1 MAEIKGIDVS
11 ANQGNI
17 NWKAVANYGMGFAI
31 LRITEKGNVI
41 DPTFERN
48 YKGCVDNKIPVG
60 VYKYSYAT
68 SIEQIKTEANVV
80 IKTLNKRKLDYPV
93 FLDIEDKCQASL
105 SKELMMKMIDAFR
118 AIIVKAGYKFGVYCG
133 YSWYQNKLPDGAKKY
148 DVWAARYSSNDDG
161 SLPERLRIPASTGVV
176 GWQYSSKSII
186 NGIPTKVDRS
196 VFYKDYSS
204 TNNTNNSTTNKQEG
218 GNKLTKEQAINAL
231 IAVAKNEIGYLE
243 KATNDQLDSKTANA
257 GYNNYTKYWRDVYP
271 AYQGQPWCACQIS
284 WDMMTAFG
292 LETAK
297 KLLRHW
303 PYVYCPAMRDYFT
316 LYANPQ
322 VGDIVIFWSSKK
334 KEFVHTGL
342 VIKVQGDQFWT
353 IEGNTSGASGVVANG
368 GGICQKTYYNS
379 QLPGTKFCRPDYS
392 IVTSIKSN
400 SSTNTSTTTT
410 TKNWIELGD
419 RGENVKTLQTKLNKV
434 GYKLKVN
441 GICGNATVTA
451 IKDFQ
456 TKYNLAVDGQ
466 AGKNTITKLD
476 SVITAK
482 ENKDFK
488 AFVGACTTD
497 STPVYQKATGTT
509 ALATYP
515 MLNRGNLVD
524 VIEVSGSRYK
534 IKIANAYTGYI
545 DKNKITIPDKLNSI
559 KSEYPYVGKCTGN
572 DVAVRKD
579 AGTYYAKISGYPTL
593 NKDNK
598 VDVLGV
604 KKDNSGNE
612 WKKVRIA
619 NKHVGY
625 VFGKYI
631 TKA

>member
-48 YKGCVDNKIPVG
+48 YKGCIDNKIPVG

-68 SIEQIKTEANVV
+68 SIGQIKTEANIV

-93 FLDIEDKCQASL
+93 FLDIEDKCQRNI
-105 SKELMMKMIDAFR
+105 SKNIMMQMINAFR
-118 AIIVKAGYKFGVYCG
+118 AIIVKAGYKFGIYCG
-133 YSWYQNKLPDGAKKY
+133 ESWYNTYLPDGAKKY
-148 DVWAARYSSNDDG
+148 DCWIAHYPDPDDG
-161 SLPERLRIPASTGVV
+161 TMQTRVKPGTGI
-176 GWQYSSKSII
+176 GWQYSSKATIP
-186 NGIPTKVDRS
+186 GIPTKVDRS

-204 TNNTNNSTTNKQEG
+204 INNANKQEG

-243 KATNDQLDSKTANA
+243 KATNAQLDSKTANA
-257 GYNNYTKYWRDVYP
+257 GYNNYTKYWRDIYP

-303 PYVYCPAMRDYFT
+303 PYVYCPTMANLFT

-322 VGDIVIFWSSKK
+322 VGDIVIFKHNGV
-334 KEFVHTGL
+334 FTHTGL
-342 VIKVQGDQFWT
+342 VIKVQGDKFWT
-353 IEGNTSGASGVVANG
+353 IEGNTSGASGIVANG
-368 GGICQKTYYNS
+368 GGVCQKSYYNS

-392 IVTSIKSN
+392 IVTSIKSG

-410 TKNWIELGD
+410 TKNWIEYGD
-419 RGENVKTLQTKLNKV
+419 RGNDVKNLQAKLNKV
-434 GYKLKVN
+434 GHNLEVD
-441 GICGNATVTA
+441 GICGNATVSA

-456 TKYNLAVDGQ
+456 EKYNLTVDGQ

-476 SVITAK
+476 SVIAAK
-482 ENKDFK
+482 ENKNFK
-488 AFVGACTTD
+488 AFVGACTTN
-497 STPVYQKATGTT
+497 STPVYQKATGAT

-524 VIEVSGSRYK
+524 VIGVSGSRYK

-545 DKNKITIPDKLNSI
+545 DKNKITTPDKLTT
-559 KSEYPYVGKCTGN
+559 KYPHGVCTGN
-572 DVAVRKD
+572 DVAVRKG
-579 AGTYYAKISGYPTL
+579 AGKSYDKISGYPTL
-593 NKDNK
+593 NKDNE
-598 VDVLGV
+598 VDILGS
-604 KKDNSGNE
+604 KKDSSGNV

-619 NKHVGY
+619 GKHIGY

-631 TKA
+631 IEA

>member
-1 MAEIKGIDVS
+1 MSEIKGIDVS

-48 YKGCVDNKIPVG
+48 YKGCIENKIPVG

-68 SIEQIKTEANVV
+68 SIEQIKTEASIV

-93 FLDIEDKCQASL
+93 FLDIEDKCQRNI
-105 SKELMMKMIDAFR
+105 SKSVMMQMINAFR
-118 AIIVKAGYKFGVYCG
+118 AIIVKAGYKFGIYCG
-133 YSWYQNKLPDGAKKY
+133 ESWYNTYLPDGAKKY
-148 DVWAARYSSNDDG
+148 DCWIAHYPDPDDG
-161 SLPERLRIPASTGVV
+161 TMQTRVKPGTGI
-176 GWQYSSKSII
+176 GWQYSSKATIP
-186 NGIPTKVDRS
+186 GIPTKVDRS
-196 VFYKDYSS
+196 IFYKDYSS
-204 TNNTNNSTTNKQEG
+204 INNTNNSTTNKQEG

-257 GYNNYTKYWRDVYP
+257 GYNNYTKYWRDIYP

-303 PYVYCPAMRDYFT
+303 PYVYCPTMANLFT

-322 VGDIVIFWSSKK
+322 VGDIVIFKHNGV
-334 KEFVHTGL
+334 FTHTGL

-353 IEGNTSGASGVVANG
+353 IEGNTSGASGIVANG
-368 GGICQKTYYNS
+368 GGVCQKSYYNS

-400 SSTNTSTTTT
+400 SSTNTSTIVA
-410 TKNWIELGD
+410 TKNWIEYGD
-419 RGENVKTLQTKLNKV
+419 KGNDVKTLQTKLNKI
-434 GYKLKVN
+434 GYKLEVD
-441 GICGNATVTA
+441 GICGNATVAA

-456 TKYNLAVDGQ
+456 KKYNLAVDGQ
-466 AGKNTITKLD
+466 AGKNTVTKLN
-476 SVITAK
+476 SVISAK
-482 ENKDFK
+482 EKNFK

-497 STPVYQKATGTT
+497 GTFVYQKATGTT
-509 ALATYP
+509 ALSTYP
-515 MLNRGNLVD
+515 KLNRGNLVD
-524 VIEVSGSRYK
+524 VVGVSGSRYK

-545 DKNKITIPDKLNSI
+545 DKAKITTPDKLTTN
-559 KSEYPYVGKCTGN
+559 KYPHGVCTGN
-572 DVAVRKD
+572 DVAVRKN
-579 AGTYYAKISGYPTL
+579 AGTSYAKISGYPTL
-593 NKDNK
+593 NKNDE
-598 VDVLGV
+598 VDILGS
-604 KKDNSGNE
+604 KKDSSGNE

-619 NKHVGY
+619 AKHIGY

-631 TKA
+631 KQD

>member
-68 SIEQIKTEANVV
+68 SIEQIKTEANIV

-93 FLDIEDKCQASL
+93 FLDIENKCQASL

-118 AIIVKAGYKFGVYCG
+118 AIIVKAGYKFGIYCG
-133 YSWYQNKLPDGAKKY
+133 ESWYNTYLPDGAKKY
-148 DVWAARYSSNDDG
+148 DCWIAHYPDPDQGTMQTRVKPKAGIA
-161 SLPERLRIPASTGVV
+161 
-176 GWQYSSKSII
+176 WQYSSKATIP
-186 NGIPTKVDRS
+186 GISTKVDRS
-196 VFYKDYSS
+196 VFYKDYSKSSTTS
-204 TNNTNNSTTNKQEG
+204 TNTSINNSNK
-218 GNKLTKEQAINAL
+218 T
-231 IAVAKNEIGYLE
+231 
-243 KATNDQLDSKTANA
+243 
-257 GYNNYTKYWRDVYP
+257 
-271 AYQGQPWCACQIS
+271 
-284 WDMMTAFG
+284 
-292 LETAK
+292 
-297 KLLRHW
+297 
-303 PYVYCPAMRDYFT
+303 
-316 LYANPQ
+316 PQ
-322 VGDIVIFWSSKK
+322 VGDNMSNNIVQNVINDAVSFAVGIANDNSHGYSQAVRSLYNITVPKSFDCSSLCCTSYYYAFLKNGLTEQANYLK
-334 KEFVHTGL
+334 SHCSYTGNMLNMLNVGFEIVARNQTAHSQMQKGDLELNENYHVAMAIDRDNIVHARSSEGTTNTIDDSGNEIRTQKWYLYNINHGGWTHRLRFTGKGL
-342 VIKVQGDQFWT
+342 
-353 IEGNTSGASGVVANG
+353 N
-368 GGICQKTYYNS
+368 
-379 QLPGTKFCRPDYS
+379 L
-392 IVTSIKSN
+392 N

-410 TKNWIELGD
+410 IKNWIEYGD
-419 RGENVKTLQTKLNKV
+419 RGNDVKILQTKLNKV
-434 GYKLKVN
+434 SYNLEVD
-441 GICGNATVTA
+441 GICGNATVAA

-456 TKYNLAVDGQ
+456 EKYNLAVDGQ

-476 SVITAK
+476 SVIAAK
-482 ENKDFK
+482 ENKNFK

-497 STPVYQKATGTT
+497 GTSVYQKATGAT

-515 MLNRGNLVD
+515 KLNRGNLVD
-524 VIEVSGSRYK
+524 VVGVSGSRYK

-545 DKNKITIPDKLNSI
+545 DKNKITTPDKLNSI

-579 AGTYYAKISGYPTL
+579 AGTSYAKISEYPTL
-593 NKDNK
+593 NKNNK

-619 NKHVGY
+619 NKYVGY

>member
-48 YKGCVDNKIPVG
+48 YKGCIDNKIPVG

-68 SIEQIKTEANVV
+68 SIGQIKTEANIV

-93 FLDIEDKCQASL
+93 FLDIEDKCQRNI
-105 SKELMMKMIDAFR
+105 SKNIMMQMINAFR
-118 AIIVKAGYKFGVYCG
+118 AIIVKAGYKFGIYCG
-133 YSWYQNKLPDGAKKY
+133 ESWYNTYLPDGAKKY
-148 DVWAARYSSNDDG
+148 DCWIAHYPDPDDG
-161 SLPERLRIPASTGVV
+161 TMQTRVKPGTGI
-176 GWQYSSKSII
+176 GWQYSSKATIP
-186 NGIPTKVDRS
+186 GIPTKVDRS

-204 TNNTNNSTTNKQEG
+204 INNANKQEG

-243 KATNDQLDSKTANA
+243 KATNAQLDSKTANA
-257 GYNNYTKYWRDVYP
+257 GYNNYTKYWRDIYP

-303 PYVYCPAMRDYFT
+303 PYVYCPTMANLFT

-322 VGDIVIFWSSKK
+322 VGDIVIFKHNGV
-334 KEFVHTGL
+334 FTHTGL
-342 VIKVQGDQFWT
+342 VIKVQGDKFWT
-353 IEGNTSGASGVVANG
+353 IEGNTSGASGIVANG
-368 GGICQKTYYNS
+368 GGVCQKSYYNS

-392 IVTSIKSN
+392 IVTSIKSG

-410 TKNWIELGD
+410 TKNWIEYGD
-419 RGENVKTLQTKLNKV
+419 RGNDVKNLQAKLNKV
-434 GYKLKVN
+434 GHNLEVD
-441 GICGNATVTA
+441 GICGNATVSA

-456 TKYNLAVDGQ
+456 EKYNLTVDGQ

-476 SVITAK
+476 SVIAAK
-482 ENKDFK
+482 ENKNFK
-488 AFVGACTTD
+488 AFVGACTTN
-497 STPVYQKATGTT
+497 STPVYQKATGAT

-515 MLNRGNLVD
+515 LLNRGNLVD
-524 VIEVSGSRYK
+524 VIGVSGSRYK

-545 DKNKITIPDKLNSI
+545 DKNKITTPDKLTT
-559 KSEYPYVGKCTGN
+559 KYPHGVCTGN
-572 DVAVRKD
+572 DVAVRKG
-579 AGTYYAKISGYPTL
+579 AGKSYDKISGYPTL
-593 NKDNK
+593 NKDNE
-598 VDVLGV
+598 VDILGS
-604 KKDNSGNE
+604 KKDSSGNV

-619 NKHVGY
+619 GKHIGY

-631 TKA
+631 IEA

>member
-1 MAEIKGIDVS
+1 MSEIKGIDVS

-17 NWKAVANYGMGFAI
+17 NWKTVANYGMGFAI

-41 DPTFERN
+41 DPTFEKN
-48 YKGCVDNKIPVG
+48 YKGCIENKIPVG

-68 SIEQIKTEANVV
+68 SIEQIKTEANIVV
-80 IKTLNKRKLDYPV
+80 KTLNKRKLVYPV
-93 FLDIEDKCQASL
+93 FLDIEDKCQRNI
-105 SKELMMKMIDAFR
+105 SKSVMMQMINAFR
-118 AIIVKAGYKFGVYCG
+118 AIIVKAGYKFGIYCSE
-133 YSWYQNKLPDGAKKY
+133 SWYNTYLPDSAKKY
-148 DVWAARYSSNDDG
+148 DCWIAHYPDPDNGTMQIRVKPKAG
-161 SLPERLRIPASTGVV
+161 I
-176 GWQYSSKSII
+176 GWQYSSKAII
-186 NGIPTKVDRS
+186 PGIPTKVDRS

-204 TNNTNNSTTNKQEG
+204 IDNTNNSITNKQEG
-218 GNKLTKEQAINAL
+218 GGSKLTKEQAINAL
-231 IAVAKNEIGYLE
+231 IVVAKNEIGYLE
-243 KATNDQLDSKTANA
+243 KATNAQLDSKTANA

-303 PYVYCPAMRDYFT
+303 PYVYCPDMRNYFT

-322 VGDIVIFWSSKK
+322 VGDIVIFKHNSV
-334 KEFVHTGL
+334 FTHTGL

-353 IEGNTSGASGVVANG
+353 IEGNTSGASGIVANG
-368 GGICQKTYYNS
+368 GGVCQKSYYNS

-400 SSTNTSTTTT
+400 STTNTSTTTT
-410 TKNWIELGD
+410 TKNWIEYGD
-419 RGENVKTLQTKLNKV
+419 RGNDVKTLQTKLNKV
-434 GYKLKVN
+434 GYKLEVD
-441 GICGNATVTA
+441 GVCGNATVAA

-476 SVITAK
+476 SVISAK
-482 ENKDFK
+482 EKNFK
-488 AFVGACTTD
+488 TFVGACTTD
-497 STPVYQKATGTT
+497 STPVYQKATGAT

-515 MLNRGNLVD
+515 KLNRGNLVD

-545 DKNKITIPDKLNSI
+545 DKAKITTPDKLTTN
-559 KSEYPYVGKCTGN
+559 KYPHGVCTGN
-572 DVAVRKD
+572 DVAVRKN
-579 AGTYYAKISGYPTL
+579 AGTSYAKISGYPTL
-593 NKDNK
+593 NKNDE
-598 VDVLGV
+598 VDILGS
-604 KKDNSGNE
+604 KKDSSGNE

-619 NKHVGY
+619 AKHIGY

-631 TKA
+631 KQD

>member
-17 NWKAVANYGMGFAI
+17 NWKTVANYGMGFAI

-48 YKGCVDNKIPVG
+48 YKGCIDNKIPVG

-68 SIEQIKTEANVV
+68 SIGQIKTEANIV

-93 FLDIEDKCQASL
+93 FLDIEDKCQRNI
-105 SKELMMKMIDAFR
+105 SKNIMMQMINAFR
-118 AIIVKAGYKFGVYCG
+118 AIIVKAGYKFGIYCG
-133 YSWYQNKLPDGAKKY
+133 ESWYNTYLPDGAKKY
-148 DVWAARYSSNDDG
+148 DCWIAHYPDPDDG
-161 SLPERLRIPASTGVV
+161 TMQTRVKPGTGI
-176 GWQYSSKSII
+176 GWQYSSKATIP
-186 NGIPTKVDRS
+186 GIPTKVDRS

-204 TNNTNNSTTNKQEG
+204 INNANKQEG

-243 KATNDQLDSKTANA
+243 KATNAQLDSKTANA
-257 GYNNYTKYWRDVYP
+257 GYNNYTKYWRDIYP

-303 PYVYCPAMRDYFT
+303 PYVYCPTMANLFT

-322 VGDIVIFWSSKK
+322 VGDIVIFKHNGV
-334 KEFVHTGL
+334 FTHTGL

-353 IEGNTSGASGVVANG
+353 IEGNTSGASGIVANG
-368 GGICQKTYYNS
+368 GGVCQKSYYNS

-392 IVTSIKSN
+392 IVTSIKSG

-410 TKNWIELGD
+410 TKNWIEYGD
-419 RGENVKTLQTKLNKV
+419 RGNDVKTLQTKLNKV
-434 GYKLKVN
+434 GYNLAVD
-441 GICGNATVTA
+441 GICGNATVAA

-456 TKYNLAVDGQ
+456 KKYNLAVDGQ
-466 AGKNTITKLD
+466 AGKNTITKLN
-476 SVITAK
+476 SVISAK
-482 ENKDFK
+482 ENKNFK
-488 AFVGACTTD
+488 AFVGACTID
-497 STPVYQKATGTT
+497 FTPVYQKATGAT

-515 MLNRGNLVD
+515 ILNRGNLVD
-524 VIEVSGSRYK
+524 VIGMSGSRYK
-534 IKIANAYTGYI
+534 IKIANTYTGYI
-545 DKNKITIPDKLNSI
+545 DKSKITTPDKLTT
-559 KSEYPYVGKCTGN
+559 KYPHGVCTGN
-572 DVAVRKD
+572 DVAVRKN
-579 AGTYYAKISGYPTL
+579 AGTSYAKISGYPTL
-593 NKDNK
+593 NKNDE
-598 VDVLGV
+598 VDILGS
-604 KKDNSGNE
+604 KKDSSGNE

-619 NKHVGY
+619 AKYTGY

-631 TKA
+631 TRV

>member
-17 NWKAVANYGMGFAI
+17 NWKTVANYGMGFAI
-31 LRITEKGNVI
+31 LRITEAGNVI
-41 DPTFERN
+41 DDTFEKN
-48 YKGCVDNKIPVG
+48 YKGCIENKIPVG
-60 VYKYSYAT
+60 VYKYSYASNVAEIQSEARKII
-68 SIEQIKTEANVV
+68 SI
-80 IKTLNKRKLDYPV
+80 LNKRKLDYPV
-93 FLDIEDKCQASL
+93 WLDLEWNNQRSL
-105 SKELMMKMIDAFR
+105 GSESIHKMAEAFR
-118 AIIVKAGYKFGVYCG
+118 EIIVAAGYQFGIYCNVD
-133 YSWYQNKLPDGAKKY
+133 WYVNVICSHLKKY
-148 DVWAARYSSNDDG
+148 DFWIARYPANDTG
-161 SLPERLRIPASTGVV
+161 VIVERLRPDCGTM
-176 GWQYSSKSII
+176 WQYSSKATIP
-186 NGIPTKVDRS
+186 GISTKVDRS
-196 VFYKDYSS
+196 VSYKSYSS
-204 TNNTNNSTTNKQEG
+204 TTKSNNSTTNKQEG

-231 IAVAKNEIGYLE
+231 ITVAKNEIGYLE
-243 KATNDQLDSKTANA
+243 KATNAQLDSKTANA

-303 PYVYCPAMRDYFT
+303 PYVYCPTMKNLFT

-334 KEFVHTGL
+334 KEFIHTGL
-342 VIKVQGDQFWT
+342 VIEVQGDQFWT
-353 IEGNTSGASGVVANG
+353 IEGNTSGASGVISNG
-368 GGICQKTYYNS
+368 GGICQKHYYNS

-392 IVTSIKSN
+392 IVTSIKSD

-410 TKNWIELGD
+410 IKNWIEYGD
-419 RGENVKTLQTKLNKV
+419 RGNDVKTLQTKLNKV
-434 GYKLKVN
+434 GYNLEVD
-441 GICGNATVTA
+441 GVCGNATVTA

-456 TKYNLAVDGQ
+456 KKYNLAVDGQ
-466 AGKNTITKLD
+466 AGKDTITKLD
-476 SVITAK
+476 SVISAN
-482 ENKDFK
+482 ENKNFK

-497 STPVYQKATGTT
+497 GTPVYQKATGTT

-515 MLNRGNLVD
+515 KLNRGNLVD
-524 VIEVSGSRYK
+524 VIGVSGSRYK

-545 DKNKITIPDKLNSI
+545 DKAKITTPDKLT

-579 AGTYYAKISGYPTL
+579 TGTSYAKISGYPTL

-598 VDVLGV
+598 VNVLGV
-604 KKDNSGNE
+604 KKDSSGNE
-612 WKKVRIA
+612 WKQVRIA
-619 NKHVGY
+619 NKYVGY

-631 TKA
+631 IKA